1 MSKKINEKS
10 AEPLQEV
17 ENLNSVL
24 DLNSP
29 WGRFLRSNIGVGY
42 NNGKESE
49 PNIIRLNNVESMN
62 LCEENA
68 LILRPGTIL
77 EITSFDTTMHIHE
90 LTIIGSSQQ
99 LIDFIGDAESIDD

>member
-29 WGRFLRSNIGVGY
+29 WGRFLRSNIGAGY
-42 NNGKESE
+42 DTGKRVE
-49 PNIIRLNNVESMN
+49 PNTIRYGNIESMN

-68 LILRPGTIL
+68 LILREGTTL
-77 EITSFDTTMHIHE
+77 EITSLGTMMHIHE

-99 LIDFIGDAESIDD
+99 LIDFIGDAESIDG